1 MTLYLECSD
10 SGTEDKESQPKP
22 TRPKGIESAAHERRV
37 VVHIRTDG
45 HSVGC
50 GKGTAKAVRG
60 ARMRKRGAFLLTS
73 AALSRGGLF
82 EQAHSLTVI
91 RGINTAP

>member
-1 MTLYLECSD
+1 M
-10 SGTEDKESQPKP
+10 SGACERQGVTAAA

-45 HSVGC
+45 NSVEC

-82 EQAHSLTVI
+82 GQAHSLTGI
-91 RGINTAP
+91 RATDTAP